1 MLPKPSKYIYP
12 AVLLTLMSI
21 AIPICAAAQDF
32 TIDKYHADI
41 TIREDSSFDV
51 TETIDVE
58 FSRPKH
64 GIYREIPYKY
74 VDELGK
80 TLRTPIEVLS
90 VSNEAGRPWNY
101 KVSRR
106 GSVVNIRIG
115 DANRYVEGRQ
125 TYIISYNFQNAILFL
140 GDHDELYWNVTGNY
154 WKAPI
159 TEASARVQLAAKK
172 ESDKLLTACYTGR
185 QGSRETACTAQT
197 EANAADFYAA
207 RNLEPGEGLTVS
219 FGWQKGLVSPP
230 SAWKKFLW
238 TINLSVNWVFLFP
251 IASFIFMFNAWS
263 KRGRDPK
270 VREAITVTYGPPKY
284 MDKTLSPAELGTL
297 VDEKLD
303 SRDITAAIVGL
314 AEKGY
319 LTIEEKVEDGWIFD
333 STDYTLKKL
342 KEPDESLGQF
352 ETTLL
357 EKIFAGYSNEVQVS
371 DLKNKFYTNLSLLKD
386 DLYRDLVGKGYF
398 ANSPEKVR
406 KIYFSA
412 GVVTVI
418 ALTLGFALL
427 SPDSAR
433 GIIAGIATGL
443 PILALARFMPAK
455 TAAGAFAHNQI
466 LGFEEFLTRAE
477 KDRLERIDD
486 KHLFSK
492 FLPYAI
498 ALDVIDSWAKAFEGI
513 YQEPP
518 QWYVSSRPGRFTTF
532 SPRSFSS
539 SLNSMTSHLASAMFS
554 APRGSRGGGG
564 FGSGG
569 SSAGGFGGGGGGSW

>member
-1 MLPKPSKYIYP
+1 MLPKLSKYLYP
-12 AVLLTLMSI
+12 AVLLTLLSI
-21 AIPICAAAQDF
+21 VIPICAAAQDF

-51 TETIDVE
+51 TETIDVQ

-90 VSNEAGRPWNY
+90 VSNEAGGPRDY
-101 KVSRR
+101 KVTRK

-115 DANRYVEGRQ
+115 EADRYVEGKQ
-125 TYIISYNFQNAILFL
+125 TYIISYTVQNAVLFL

-159 TEASARVQLAAKK
+159 TEASARVQLAAEK
-172 ESDKLLTACYTGR
+172 ESDKLLTACCTGR

-197 EANAADFYAA
+197 EANTADFYATG
-207 RNLEPGEGLTVS
+207 NLGPGEGLTLS

-230 SAWKKFLW
+230 SAWRKFLW
-238 TINLSVNWVFLFP
+238 TINLRENWVFLFP
-251 IASFIFMFNAWS
+251 IFSFIYMFNAWS
-263 KRGRDPK
+263 KKGRDPK
-270 VREAITVTYGPPKY
+270 VREAVSVAYGPPKY
-284 MDKTLSPAELGTL
+284 MDKPLSPAELGTL
-297 VDEKLD
+297 LDEKLD

-333 STDYTLKKL
+333 STDYTLEKL

-357 EKIFAGYSNEVQVS
+357 EKIFTGYSNEVQIS
-371 DLKNKFYTNLSLLKD
+371 DLKNKFYKNLSLLKD

-406 KIYFSA
+406 GTYFSA
-412 GVVTVI
+412 GVITVI

-427 SPDSAR
+427 SPDGAR

-455 TAAGAFAHNQI
+455 TAAGAFAHNQV

-477 KDRLERIDD
+477 KDRLERIGD

-498 ALDVIDSWAKAFEGI
+498 ALDVTDSWAKAFEGI

-518 QWYVSSRPGRFTTF
+518 RWYVSSRPGRFTTF
-532 SPRSFSS
+532 SPRGFSG
-539 SLNSMTSHLASAMFS
+539 SLNTMTSSLASAMFS
-554 APRGSRGGGG
+554 APRGGGGGGG

-569 SSAGGFGGGGGGSW
+569 SSGGGFGGGGGGSW